1 MNTPDV
7 VHAPSD
13 LRDRFLNAIDAGDR
27 ALCEELALDLREC
40 VNPLPGMTRE
50 QLRLPVGSTY
60 GSAARHFLESSRDPA
75 ASQGAS

>member
-1 MNTPDV
+1 MNSASV
-7 VHAPSD
+7 VNAPAD

-40 VNPLPGMTRE
+40 MNPLPGMIRD

-60 GSAARHFLESSRDPA
+60 GSAARHFLESSRDA
-75 ASQGAS
+75 ATSQGAP